1 MSYQPL
7 HQKYRPQTFA
17 QLVGQDAIA
26 TTLTNAIQLQ
36 RIAPAYLFAGPRGT
50 GKTSSAR
57 ILAKSLNCLCAD
69 QPTVNPCGECEVC
82 RAIASSSSLDVIEID
97 AASNTGV
104 DNIRTII
111 ESAQFTPMM
120 CRYKVFLID
129 EAHMLSTQ
137 ALNALLK
144 TLEEPPS
151 RVVFILATTNPERLL
166 PTIISRTQRFDFR
179 RIPLNAMVQHL
190 KAIAEIENINI
201 TPQALNL
208 VAQIASGGL
217 RDAQSLLDQLS
228 LLPKQ
233 ITPETVWELVGA
245 VNESDSIALIE
256 ALTLKD
262 FTDLLCVT
270 RRLVDAGIEPLTILQ
285 TLTSSCRELLIALT
299 NPTRLDLVTVS
310 PQSWEKLCELAQDWD
325 VAALQHTLQQLQVG
339 ERQLKN
345 TQVPVLWLEAILLS
359 VSPTVSATP
368 ATTTTP
374 LIADTLSRGHS
385 DAGNGE
391 KLSASPR
398 LSLTASFSSLPR
410 HKSPTTSGLKNGTD
424 SQLTLTAFQ
433 EPHQERQSHVGV
445 ASEWEKIWLITLNYL
460 SPLNKSL
467 LSAHGSLLGVEG
479 DVAHVGIKS
488 ASLAKIASSRSA
500 DISKALSQALGKPIE
515 KVVVEVNP

>member
-111 ESAQFTPMM
+111 ESAQFTPIR
-120 CRYKVFLID
+120 CRYKVMIID
-129 EAHMLSTQ
+129 EAHMLSTA

-190 KAIAEIENINI
+190 KAIAELESIDI
-201 TPQALNL
+201 TSQALNL

-245 VNESDSIALIE
+245 VSENDSIALIE

-262 FTDLLCVT
+262 FTALLCVT
-270 RRLVDAGIEPLTILQ
+270 RRLVDAGVEPLTILQ

-299 NPTRLDLVTVS
+299 SPTRLDLVTFS

-325 VAALQHTLQQLQVG
+325 ITALQHILQQLQVG
-339 ERQLKN
+339 ERQMKN
-345 TQVPVLWLEAILLS
+345 TQVPVLWLEAIVLS

-368 ATTTTP
+368 AISATP
-374 LIADTLSRGHS
+374 SLAATSSKPEQRHATDITS
-385 DAGNGE
+385 
-391 KLSASPR
+391 SPR
-398 LSLTASFSSLPR
+398 TFSSLPR
-410 HKSPTTSGLKNGTD
+410 RKSATTSTSKNGTGT
-424 SQLTLTAFQ
+424 QPTLTVFQ
-433 EPHQERQSHVGV
+433 EPEQELTSSVSV
-445 ASEWEKIWLITLNYL
+445 TWEKVWQTSLSYL

-467 LSAHGSLLGVEG
+467 LSNHGSLLDVEG
-479 DVAHVGIKS
+479 SVARVGIKS
-488 ASLAKIASSRSA
+488 ASLAKIATNSRA
-500 DISKALSQALGKPIE
+500 DIESALSKALGKPIE
-515 KVVVEVNP
+515 VNIEVSH